1 MEVIVLGVCDY
12 GTILSTL
19 HKCNNSNLVRPL
31 EGVDRPLCRL
41 TRLAVHILPLGL
53 LPVTLLLPTQL
64 VLVSAVLGEVVVG
77 FHIYPVWFGFISV
90 ASAGGR
96 IEVGS
101 LLK

>member
-1 MEVIVLGVCDY
+1 MYVIMRQY
-12 GTILSTL
+12 YL
-19 HKCNNSNLVRPL
+19 HKCNLVRPL
-31 EGVDRPLCRL
+31 EGIDRPLCRL
-41 TRLAVHILPLGL
+41 TRLAVHIPPLGL

-77 FHIYPVWFGFISV
+77 LHIYPVRLGFISV